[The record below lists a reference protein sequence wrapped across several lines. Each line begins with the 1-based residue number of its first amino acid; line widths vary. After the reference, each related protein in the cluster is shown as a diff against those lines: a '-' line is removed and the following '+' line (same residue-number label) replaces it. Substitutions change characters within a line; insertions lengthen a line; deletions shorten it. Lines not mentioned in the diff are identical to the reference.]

1 MYALEKERAPLFWPG
16 VEYFERA
23 AWLRDINIHEATIF
37 D

>member
-23 AWLRDINIHEATIF
+23 WLKDINIHEATIF